1 MKTALAV
8 DKMTDRLLEVFFDVQ
23 SNLPRQGPGES
34 DSTRRALALCES
46 LPSDPYVL
54 DIGCGPGAQTLVL
67 AEELHDAS
75 ITAIDVHEP
84 YLVELR
90 ARAAASGYLDRVV
103 PTNMPMEEMPFAPET
118 FDLIWA
124 EGSAYIMGFSKAVAA
139 WRSQLKRKG
148 YLAVTELVW
157 LTEDKPVEAAQ
168 FFRREYP
175 AMVDRAG
182 VAESIRVAGYEL
194 IANFTLPD
202 SAWWEPYYT
211 PLLARLPA
219 LESKYAGDAASLEVI
234 AAALREVEI
243 RRRFASSYGY
253 EFFVARRTN

>member
-1 MKTALAV
+1 M
-8 DKMTDRLLEVFFDVQ
+8 DKLVEVFFDVQ
-23 SNLPRQGPGES
+23 SDLPRQGPGDD
-34 DSTRRALALCES
+34 DSTRRALALCKS
-46 LPSDPYVL
+46 LTSAPHVL

-75 ITAIDVHEP
+75 IIAIDIHQP
-84 YLVELR
+84 YLDELQDR
-90 ARAAASGYLDRVV
+90 AEAAGLLDRVT
-103 PTNMPMEEMPFAPET
+103 PTNMSMEEMTFAPET

-124 EGSAYIMGFSKAVAA
+124 EGSAYIMGFSKAVAD
-139 WRSQLKRKG
+139 WRRLLKPKG

-157 LTEDKPVEAAQ
+157 LTEDRPIEAAD
-168 FFRREYP
+168 FFRQEYP
-175 AMVDRAG
+175 AMMNRAG

-194 IANFTLPD
+194 IENFTLPD

-234 AAALREVEI
+234 AATRSEVDI

-253 EFFVARRTN
+253 EFFVARKNN

>member
-1 MKTALAV
+1 
-8 DKMTDRLLEVFFDVQ
+8 MTDKLLEVFFDIQ
-23 SNLPRQGPGES
+23 SDLPRQGPGDS
-34 DSTRRALALCES
+34 DSTRRALALCKS
-46 LPSDPYVL
+46 LASAPRVL

-75 ITAIDVHEP
+75 ITAIDVHQP
-84 YLVELR
+84 YLEELR
-90 ARAAASGYLDRVV
+90 ARAAAAGDLDRVA
-103 PTNMPMEEMPFAPET
+103 PTNMPMEEMTFAPET

-139 WRSQLKRKG
+139 WRRLLTRRG

-157 LTEDKPVEAAQ
+157 LTENKPVEAAE
-168 FFRREYP
+168 FFRQEYP
-175 AMVDRAG
+175 AMMDRAG
-182 VAESIRVAGYEL
+182 VAESIRIGGYEL

-219 LESKYAGDAASLEVI
+219 LESKHAGDAASLEVI
-234 AAALREVEI
+234 ATARREVEI

-253 EFFVARRTN
+253 EFFVARNVN